1 MNTRAPHDFRA
12 GRAHRTAGSR
22 YAYVYGE
29 PAGLYGARSSSR
41 RGCRARRPH
50 METGPPAP
58 PRMCAGAGARGGR
71 RRWGGAWSP
80 GSYAM
85 PRRRRNTRWR
95 PAGLVGSFG
104 VSESQRIGEWVFS
117 LSDEDTR
124 ELDRPSSGRP
134 CRVTPRPA
142 VCLGRRL
149 EPSRLE

>member
-1 MNTRAPHDFRA
+1 MPRAAPAHGDGGPQRPRACAPARARA
-12 GRAHRTAGSR
+12 GDGGDGAA
-22 YAYVYGE
+22 
-29 PAGLYGARSSSR
+29 PGARDR
-41 RGCRARRPH
+41 
-50 METGPPAP
+50 
-58 PRMCAGAGARGGR
+58 
-71 RRWGGAWSP
+71 
-80 GSYAM
+80 M
-85 PRRRRNTRWR
+85 PRRRRRDARWW

-124 ELDRPSSGRP
+124 ELDRASSGRP